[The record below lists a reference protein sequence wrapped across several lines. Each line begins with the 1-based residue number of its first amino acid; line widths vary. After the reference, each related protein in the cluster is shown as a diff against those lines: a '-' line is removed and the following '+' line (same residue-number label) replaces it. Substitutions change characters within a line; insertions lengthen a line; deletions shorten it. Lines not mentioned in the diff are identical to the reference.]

1 MHNARLV
8 NPELHLAS
16 LGVLHGRGHIGRYRA
31 NLRVGHQTART
42 QDLTQS
48 THHAHGIGSR
58 DHHIKRHIAS
68 LDLGSQIIHT
78 DHVSSGGLGFI
89 GLGSLGEYGH
99 SLGFSG
105 SIGQHH
111 GATHHLIGFLG
122 IHPQLHRHVDGLIEF
137 DGRTIL
143 HQRQG
148 FSDRIQTVGIN
159 LALQSFLLFGQF
171 GHITHPPQLRPSNGQ
186 SRRWCERQHPDR
198 RP

>member
-8 NPELHLAS
+8 NPELHLAC
-16 LGVLHGRGHIGRYRA
+16 LGVLHGRGHIGRHGT
-31 NLRVGHQTART
+31 NLRVGHQAAWA
-42 QDLTQS
+42 QNLAQS
-48 THHAHGIGSR
+48 THHAHGIGSCN
-58 DHHIKRHIAS
+58 HHIKRHVAR
-68 LDLGSQIIHT
+68 LDLGSQIIHANY
-78 DHVSSGGLGFI
+78 VSTSSLGFI
-89 GLGSLGEYGH
+89 SLGALGKYGH
-99 SLGFSG
+99 TFGFSG

-111 GATHHLIGFLG
+111 GTTHHLVGFLG

-137 DGRTIL
+137 GGRTIL

-186 SRRWCERQHPDR
+186 SRRWCERLHPDR